1 MTQIEQLQVIIHKEI
16 KQKQW
21 MLDNKNDTKC
31 SNAYFSGC
39 LASLRYLKHV
49 IDNLINENKDER
61 ATD

>member
-21 MLDNKNDTKC
+21 MLDTKNDTKC

-39 LASLRYLKHV
+39 LASLRYLKYV
-49 IDNLINENKDER
+49 LDKMINESK
-61 ATD
+61 